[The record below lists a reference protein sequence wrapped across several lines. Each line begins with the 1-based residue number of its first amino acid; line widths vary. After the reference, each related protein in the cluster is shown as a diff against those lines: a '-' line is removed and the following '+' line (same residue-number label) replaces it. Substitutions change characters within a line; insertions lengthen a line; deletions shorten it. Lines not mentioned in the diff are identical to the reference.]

1 MPIQKNLNV
10 TPYFDDFDSNKNF
23 HKVLYKPGYPV
34 QARELTQSQ
43 TIMQDQIEMLASR
56 LLNEGDN
63 VVPGE
68 FNYRPRVAYARL
80 SSFTRGTNL
89 SDFVGYNVVGVSS
102 GVTGKVIHTE
112 AATDT
117 EDATLYVIYNSGGTS
132 AVETTFTEGE
142 VLESDNPN
150 NITAVVGLNGVSL
163 PVSSNALGNGTLF
176 SVTEGAYFVNGN
188 IVRNEAETIAL
199 DKYGIV
205 PDYTVGFLVNE
216 EIVTSN
222 DDSSLLDNSQGSTN
236 FAAPGADRL
245 KITLSL
251 SKLTPGSQESNFV
264 RLATVQQ
271 GEILGQRGDIVKW
284 DWLYDILAR
293 RTFDESGN
301 YIVDGFNIQPMEY
314 YNDEVVD
321 GVFNFD
327 GDLNGYLVADGGDAS
342 VYTQEQA
349 EERFAVKISEGKAYV
364 QGYEVDYAATTYE
377 YNPKA
382 RGLAYRDD
390 NLTAIGEGYNLNITN
405 LHGLPDLQNIV
416 GDGNSVAFD
425 DITMYRNFIDGFVG
439 ESVDGS
445 GRPLNIGNEPW
456 NTYHVIC
463 DGDIG
468 IQATGYTEI
477 YKEGNT
483 AVITTPNTISRGS
496 VIGLANVLIAEKISP
511 TPTTVSSVLVTSC
524 LRVR

>member
-1 MPIQKNLNV
+1 
-10 TPYFDDFDSNKNF
+10 
-23 HKVLYKPGYPV
+23 
-34 QARELTQSQ
+34 
-43 TIMQDQIEMLASR
+43 MLASR

-68 FNYRPRVAYARL
+68 FSYRPRVSYVRL

-102 GVTGKVIHTE
+102 GVTAKVIHKE
-112 AATDT
+112 DATDT
-117 EDATLYVIYNSGGTS
+117 EDATLYVSYNSGGTS
-132 AVETTFTEGE
+132 ATETTFTEGE

-163 PVSSNALGNGTLF
+163 PVASNSLGNGTLF

-199 DKYGIV
+199 DKYGIA
-205 PDYTVGFLVNE
+205 PDYTVGFQVNE

-251 SKLTPGSQESNFV
+251 AKLTPGTEDSNFV
-264 RLATVQQ
+264 RLATIQQ
-271 GEILGQRGDIVKW
+271 GEILGKRGDIVKW

-293 RTFDESGN
+293 RTYDESGN
-301 YIVDGFNIQPMEY
+301 YIVNGFDIQPMEY
-314 YNDEVVD
+314 YNDDVVD

-327 GDLNGYLVADGGDAS
+327 EDLNGYLIADGGVGTS
-342 VYTQEQA
+342 YTQEQA

-382 RGLAYRDD
+382 
-390 NLTAIGEGYNLNITN
+390 
-405 LHGLPDLQNIV
+405 
-416 GDGNSVAFD
+416 
-425 DITMYRNFIDGFVG
+425 
-439 ESVDGS
+439 
-445 GRPLNIGNEPW
+445 PW
-456 NTYHVIC
+456 C
-463 DGDIG
+463 FL
-468 IQATGYTEI
+468 
-477 YKEGNT
+477 
-483 AVITTPNTISRGS
+483 S
-496 VIGLANVLIAEKISP
+496 
-511 TPTTVSSVLVTSC
+511 
-524 LRVR
+524 